1 MFLRNTFLKVQIMS
15 DDDYALPAVKRR
27 KIDSHNESDIDFS
40 DDGVEAPLVRRRL
53 KKKQIDLDDI
63 DLLNENEERN
73 NVVSYFNI

>member
-1 MFLRNTFLKVQIMS
+1 MS

-27 KIDSHNESDIDFS
+27 KIDSHNESVIDFS